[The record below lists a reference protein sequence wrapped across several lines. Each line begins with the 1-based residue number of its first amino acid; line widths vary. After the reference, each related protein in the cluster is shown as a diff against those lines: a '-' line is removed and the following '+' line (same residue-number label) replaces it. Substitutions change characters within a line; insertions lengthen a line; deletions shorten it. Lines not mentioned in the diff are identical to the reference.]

1 MRIIIAAILA
11 AAVVTPAAA
20 HYAKMSDTV
29 TIKKHRAHS
38 AYAHVPVQHQ
48 ARTQDVY
55 VDGVYVGSDPD
66 WRVRETLR
74 QENRGQ
80 DKL

>member
-1 MRIIIAAILA
+1 MRIFIAAILA
-11 AAVVTPAAA
+11 SAIATPVAA
-20 HYAKMSDTV
+20 HSSKTSDTV
-29 TIKKHRAHS
+29 VIKKHHAHA
-38 AYAHVPVQHQ
+38 AYAAVPM
-48 ARTQDVY
+48 ARRAAQDVY

-74 QENRGQ
+74 QENRGG